1 MESIISI
8 FDYVGYH
15 GPIINTIVVFFS
27 LLDRPSYLLMFMLG
41 AILNYELNNILKN
54 WIKEPRPVNQIP
66 YIYDNIM
73 KGPQIY
79 GMPSGHAQI
88 ISFTTTYL
96 IVTKRHSYLLIFC
109 FFVGMLT
116 LIQRWK
122 YRKHSLQQ
130 LIGGVFVGSFF
141 ASFIFWTTKTYLHI

>member
-1 MESIISI
+1 MISI
-8 FDYVGYH
+8 FDYVGYQ
-15 GPIINTIVVFFS
+15 GPVINTIVVFFS
-27 LLDRPSYLLMFMLG
+27 LLDRPSYLFMLMLG
-41 AILNYELNNILKN
+41 SILNYELNNILKN
-54 WIKEPRPVNQIP
+54 WIKEPRPVNPIP

-96 IVTKRHSYLLIFC
+96 ILTKRHPYLQLFC

-130 LIGGVFVGSFF
+130 LIGGVLVGSLF
-141 ASFIFWTTKTYLHI
+141 AYFIFWITKTYLQNI